1 MKKIELNEVQSKLYM
16 KLHSLLM
23 DRRGDMAEKA
33 IVMALIILV
42 AYAAF
47 RLLGGNISDL
57 VTRIADLVSGS

>member
-1 MKKIELNEVQSKLYM
+1 MEKVDLTKIQYQLFRIFV
-16 KLHSLLM
+16 

-33 IVMALIILV
+33 IVMALIIIV

-57 VTRIADLVSGS
+57 VTRIANLVSGS

>member
-1 MKKIELNEVQSKLYM
+1 MNKIELNKIQIKLYA
-16 KLHSLLM
+16 KLHSLMM

-33 IVMALIILV
+33 VVMALIILV

-57 VTRIADLVSGS
+57 VTRIANLVGGS

>member
-1 MKKIELNEVQSKLYM
+1 MDKNRVNEIQIKLYV
-16 KLHSLLM
+16 KLYSFLT
-23 DRRGDMAEKA
+23 DSRGDMAEKA

-57 VTRIADLVSGS
+57 VTRIANLVGGS

>member
-1 MKKIELNEVQSKLYM
+1 MDKLYEIQIKM
-16 KLHSLLM
+16 YAFLM

-33 IVMALIILV
+33 VVMALVLLA

-57 VTRIADLVSGS
+57 VNAIANKISGG